1 MRHRAFLLKSRT
13 EAGQLL
19 AARLLATTSPQAL
32 VLALP
37 RGGVPVGFE
46 IAQALHLPLDVLVV
60 RKLGV
65 PHHEEFAMGALAS
78 GGLMVVTP
86 EVIAAENISQA
97 DVADVVRRE
106 TQELH
111 RREQLYRGNRPSP
124 ALSDRDV
131 ILVDD
136 GIATGCTMEVAIA
149 ALRAR
154 QVHRITV
161 AVPVLSASACEKIS
175 LLADALVY
183 LHRPEPF
190 YAVGL
195 AYAAF
200 GQTSDEDVAALLA
213 RAAEQASYGMTV
225 QRDQDQTSQ

>member
-1 MRHRAFLLKSRT
+1 MRHRPFLLKSRK

-19 AARLLATTSPQAL
+19 ATRLPATTLPQAL

-46 IAQALHLPLDVLVV
+46 I
-60 RKLGV
+60 
-65 PHHEEFAMGALAS
+65 
-78 GGLMVVTP
+78 
-86 EVIAAENISQA
+86 SQA

-106 TQELH
+106 TQELQ

-124 ALSDRDV
+124 ALSDRNV

-136 GIATGCTMEVAIA
+136 GIATGCKMDVAIA

-213 RAAEQASYGMTV
+213 RAAEHAS
-225 QRDQDQTSQ
+225 